1 MAGYEGVLASIPG
14 LGGYLAS
21 QQQRQG
27 REAQQLQ
34 QTTGVLGL
42 LSQVKAQE
50 QQEQVQG
57 VLARS
62 QKLEDAIPELTRLG
76 PMGIQAATQLG
87 QLSQAMRKETQLQ
100 PMGAGGAFDP
110 VTRQVI
116 PPAARPAVVPSE
128 IQGYEYAKSQGF
140 TGSLLDYKKE
150 ISGAG
155 RAAPAKTAAVQE
167 YEAAQAQGFKG
178 TFFDF
183 KRQLAEAG
191 RAPRQEQQAPA
202 SIQEYNLAKSQGYKG
217 TFVDF
222 KRKQADPAAGDLSKQ
237 SQIDQANSVLAE
249 ITDAKNLVSPKTT
262 GFGGLA
268 SYIPQTEA
276 RDLQAKLTSI
286 KANLGFDR
294 LQQMRRESPTGGALG
309 QVAVQEL
316 VALQSTVASLDQLQ
330 SPPQVAAALEKIEKH
345 YTNWRDTVI
354 KSRAADSGAPTST
367 GASGTWS
374 IRPK

>member
-1 MAGYEGVLASIPG
+1 MAGYEGVLANIPG

-42 LSQVKAQE
+42 LSNIKAQE
-50 QQEQVQG
+50 DQEQIRG

-62 QKLEDAIPELTRLG
+62 PKLEDAIPELTRLG
-76 PMGIQAATQLG
+76 PMGVQAATQLG
-87 QLSQAMRKETQLQ
+87 QLSQTLRKDTQGQ
-100 PMGAGGAFDP
+100 PIGAGGLRMPDGTIVA
-110 VTRQVI
+110 
-116 PPAARPAVVPSE
+116 PAARPAEARPSP
-128 IQGYEYAKSQGF
+128 I
-140 TGSLLDYKKE
+140 
-150 ISGAG
+150 GAG
-155 RAAPAKTAAVQE
+155 GLRLPDGTVIPPFVKPVAPPAKTAGVQE

-222 KRKQADPAAGDLSKQ
+222 KRKQADPSAGDLSKQ
-237 SQIDQANSVLAE
+237 AQIDQAESVLEE
-249 ITDAKNLVSPKTT
+249 IKAAKNLVSPKTT

-268 SYIPQTEA
+268 SYIPQTDA
-276 RDLQAKLTSI
+276 RNLQAKLTSI

-330 SPPQVAAALEKIEKH
+330 SPQQVAAALEKIERH
-345 YTNWRDTVI
+345 YTNWRDTVA
-354 KSRAADSGAPTST
+354 KSRAADSGAPPSN
-367 GASGTWS
+367 GASGGWS

>member
-42 LSQVKAQE
+42 LSNIKAQE
-50 QQEQVQG
+50 DQEQIRG
-57 VLARS
+57 VLMQS
-62 QKLEDAIPELTRLG
+62 PKLEDAIPKLTQLG

-87 QLSQAMRKETQLQ
+87 QLSQAMQKNYQLQ

-110 VTRQVI
+110 VTRTVI
-116 PPAARPAVVPSE
+116 PPAARPAVVPPE
-128 IQGYEYAKSQGF
+128 IQGYERAKSEGF
-140 TGSLLDYKKE
+140 KGTFLDFKRE
-150 ISGAG
+150 ISSAS
-155 RAAPAKTAAVQE
+155 RAQPTATAAVQE
-167 YEAAQAQGFKG
+167 YERAKADGFKG

-183 KRQLAEAG
+183 KRQLAEAS

-222 KRKQADPAAGDLSKQ
+222 KRKQADPAAGDLSRQ
-237 SQIDQANSVLAE
+237 AQIDQANSVLTE
-249 ITDAKNLVSPKTT
+249 IKDAKDLVSPKTT

-268 SYIPQTEA
+268 SYIPQTAA

-316 VALQSTVASLDQLQ
+316 IALQSTVASLDQLQ
-330 SPPQVAAALEKIEKH
+330 SSEQVAAALEKIEKH
-345 YTNWRDTVI
+345 YTNWRDTVA
-354 KSRAADSGAPTST
+354 KSRAADSGAPPSN
-367 GASGTWS
+367 GASGGWS